1 MQWISPPKWNNSA
14 SDEIAD
20 SQTNGAPINVNIE
33 KSYSI
38 EHQKMEQD
46 KCNDGN
52 EETPVFSE
60 KEYLER
66 ESSTSKGKANE
77 TLKGSFRFVFTIQ
90 HILISDTFWTWQKW
104 GNNYFFWS
112 EFRFMVYVFVYW
124 WKRGTDQISSGK
136 EEFREI

>member
-1 MQWISPPKWNNSA
+1 MDISTQMKHDCA

-20 SQTNGAPINVNIE
+20 SQTNDAPINVNIE

-46 KCNDGN
+46 KCNDGH

-60 KEYLER
+60 K

-77 TLKGSFRFVFTIQ
+77 TLKGSFRFVFTIH
-90 HILISDTFWTWQKW
+90 HILMSDFLDLA
-104 GNNYFFWS
+104 
-112 EFRFMVYVFVYW
+112 EM
-124 WKRGTDQISSGK
+124 
-136 EEFREI
+136 RE